1 MKFYIAASAFIL
13 FVVPHIAR
21 AQDAPTFTGAKIG
34 VEASRE
40 RASVRR
46 DPGAIGATS
55 TAAKNAIGYRGFV
68 GYDMQLGPV
77 VLGAEAGMGGGGK
90 AVRQTATRGQ
100 YLVDPGL
107 TYDLTARAGV
117 VVAPGTLLYGRAGYR
132 WLQTD
137 RTTTPTAGPRL
148 VREQTDGGI
157 TYGGGA
163 EVMIDRHFSLRAE
176 YDRTVYDRTL
186 RANKIA
192 VGGVFKF

>member
-1 MKFYIAASAFIL
+1 MKLFIAAGAFIL
-13 FVVPHIAR
+13 FVVPHIAH
-21 AQDAPTFTGAKIG
+21 AQDAPSFSGAKVG
-34 VEASRE
+34 VEASRD
-40 RASVRR
+40 RISVRR
-46 DPGAIGATS
+46 DPGAIGATGTPS
-55 TAAKNAIGYRGFV
+55 KNAIGYRGFL
-68 GYDMQLGPV
+68 GYDIEMGPLV
-77 VLGAEAGMGGGGK
+77 IGAEAGVGGGGK
-90 AVRQTATRGQ
+90 AVRQTGTRGQ

-117 VVAPGTLLYGRAGYR
+117 VVTPGALLYGRLGYR

-137 RTTTPTAGPRL
+137 RITTPTAGPRL

-163 EVMIDRHFSLRAE
+163 EVIIDRHFSLRAE

-186 RANKIA
+186 RANKFA

>member
-21 AQDAPTFTGAKIG
+21 AQDAPSFAGAKIG

-40 RASVRR
+40 RISVRR
-46 DPGAIGATS
+46 DPGAIGATN
-55 TAAKNAIGYRGFV
+55 TTAKNAIGYRGFV
-68 GYDMQLGPV
+68 GYDVAVGPV
-77 VLGAEAGMGGGGK
+77 VLGAEAGIGGGSK
-90 AVRQTATRGQ
+90 SVRQAGTRGQ

-117 VVAPGTLLYGRAGYR
+117 IVTPGVLLYGRAGYR

-137 RTTTPTAGPRL
+137 RTTTPTTGPRL

-163 EVMIDRHFSLRAE
+163 EVMVDRHFSLRAE

>member
-1 MKFYIAASAFIL
+1 MKLYTAAAAFIL
-13 FVVPHIAR
+13 FVVPHIAH
-21 AQDAPTFTGAKIG
+21 AQEESSFTGVKVG
-34 VEASRE
+34 VEATRE
-40 RASVRR
+40 RMSVRR

-55 TAAKNAIGYRGFV
+55 TAARNAIGYRGFV
-68 GYDMQLGPV
+68 GYDVQAGPLV
-77 VLGAEAGMGGGGK
+77 IGAEGGIGGGGK
-90 AVRQTATRGQ
+90 AVRQTSTRGQ

-117 VVAPGTLLYGRAGYR
+117 VVAPGALIYGRLGYR

-157 TYGGGA
+157 TYGAGA
-163 EVMIDRHFSLRAE
+163 EVIIDRHFSLRAE

-186 RANKIA
+186 RANRFA